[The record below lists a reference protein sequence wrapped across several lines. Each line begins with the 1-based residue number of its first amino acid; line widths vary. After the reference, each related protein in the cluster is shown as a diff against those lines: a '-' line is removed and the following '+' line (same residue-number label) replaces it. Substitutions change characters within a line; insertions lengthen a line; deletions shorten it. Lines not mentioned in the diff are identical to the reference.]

1 MSEPVKII
9 VTAET
14 AQAAAD
20 LARFVSQAGSGLRSL
35 APAAAASGEA
45 LQKMRESS
53 LLLREGMHG
62 VELGAMSL
70 AGTKLPALAEAI
82 MGLRLAINGTRTG
95 AMLFG
100 LTLSEM
106 LLPIAG
112 IAAAL
117 GGGWLLWEGYGNHME
132 SAETKAKNLAA
143 ALEKLPDILKQISA
157 AQAGGLIGDQQ
168 AKKWQDMLSGAT
180 PLYRNSGSMGGQDL
194 TTDPN
199 IRNSRTG
206 GVIGTRDEASQDEKQ
221 KYVEQQILMAGLNKT
236 QSDAAQQLK
245 EIHDQDAAESLAG
258 VQKKIAAEQD
268 RFQKEME
275 HIRELHDTAVAAG
288 GKDDSGAAQ
297 AALDRHNATIDEINQ
312 KAALEKVTAE
322 KKAQAELDK
331 QILDFQ
337 KEIEAFIKKNVE
349 EETRLT
355 EEKRK
360 QTAEALKQ
368 LELQQAIARSQTEAQ
383 LKQIRE
389 NPFLNNYDKGQA
401 SIGPIQTLMS
411 QNDQSM
417 TSLADTANQP
427 GVDETARLEAM
438 QKINQLMAQQVDL
451 QHQLAEAQDA
461 DSFNYQLGQTIVR
474 LQNIGTLAQQ
484 SAQAFAAVWQTATNS
499 ITKNISGLVDGTEK
513 WGQAMRSIYNSIVEE
528 IVQQI
533 VHMAVQWALQHT
545 IMAAISSIFNV
556 QEAAKAAASQ
566 ATIVTITGTG
576 AAQRIVIRTGEA
588 AHDATMT
595 AAQVGTHAAGEGQ
608 KSIFTMLGTEIR
620 TMWRNIETMAHNI
633 GVAICTMF
641 HLTGETTATA
651 ATVAGATTRVAAN
664 AAVAGSGAASAV
676 SSTPYVGPILAVAA
690 MAVVIAAVMAACG
703 AFAEGGLVTGPGTGT
718 SDSILARLSHGE
730 YVMPAAAV
738 DRIGVE
744 NLAALHHGGSLA
756 AGGGGGGGGGMG
768 KGVSVYSFT
777 DPRQMADHL
786 QKNDDHEKWVVD
798 VMSRHIHKFR

>member
-1 MSEPVKII
+1 
-9 VTAET
+9 
-14 AQAAAD
+14 
-20 LARFVSQAGSGLRSL
+20 
-35 APAAAASGEA
+35 
-45 LQKMRESS
+45 
-53 LLLREGMHG
+53 
-62 VELGAMSL
+62 
-70 AGTKLPALAEAI
+70 
-82 MGLRLAINGTRTG
+82 
-95 AMLFG
+95 
-100 LTLSEM
+100 
-106 LLPIAG
+106 
-112 IAAAL
+112 
-117 GGGWLLWEGYGNHME
+117 
-132 SAETKAKNLAA
+132 
-143 ALEKLPDILKQISA
+143 
-157 AQAGGLIGDQQ
+157 
-168 AKKWQDMLSGAT
+168 
-180 PLYRNSGSMGGQDL
+180 
-194 TTDPN
+194 
-199 IRNSRTG
+199 
-206 GVIGTRDEASQDEKQ
+206 
-221 KYVEQQILMAGLNKT
+221 
-236 QSDAAQQLK
+236 
-245 EIHDQDAAESLAG
+245 
-258 VQKKIAAEQD
+258 
-268 RFQKEME
+268 
-275 HIRELHDTAVAAG
+275 
-288 GKDDSGAAQ
+288 
-297 AALDRHNATIDEINQ
+297 
-312 KAALEKVTAE
+312 VTAE

-576 AAQRIVIRTGEA
+576 AAQRIVIRTAEA

-595 AAQVGTHAAGEGQ
+595 ATQVAAHATGEGA
-608 KSIFTMLGTEIR
+608 KTTSTMLGSLMRGIIRLTE
-620 TMWRNIETMAHNI
+620 TVYHNI
-633 GVAICTMF
+633 LVVARTSA
-641 HLTGETTATA
+641 HVLGEILSTA
-651 ATVAGATTRVAAN
+651 ATLAQATIRAIAWGISAIIGAISAM
-664 AAVAGSGAASAV
+664 ASI
-676 SSTPYVGPILAVAA
+676 PYVGPILAVAA
-690 MAVVIAAVMAACG
+690 AAAMAALVAGEMG
-703 AFAEGGLVTGPGTGT
+703 AFEAGGYTGDGPSNQPAG
-718 SDSILARLSHGE
+718 IVHRGE
-730 YVMPAAAV
+730 YVFPASAV
-738 DRIGVE
+738 DRIGLGT
-744 NLAALHHGGSLA
+744 LAALHQGGSASAGA
-756 AGGGGGGGGGMG
+756 ALGGGGAAG